1 MRSFDDKLCKNCT
14 CLQRKESIQ
23 YLELNFDLPS
33 PLLGKIFILW
43 MFLGPIFYIFRIFI
57 LKDDFYTSIRFD
69 PRPKRGRKYGRYK
82 AHARK
87 HKPLCRSIMVPRQCS
102 SREKLSPLLS
112 PYQFLEL
119 SFMQGKL
126 IFEAETK
133 KIICCMNS

>member
-1 MRSFDDKLCKNCT
+1 
-14 CLQRKESIQ
+14 
-23 YLELNFDLPS
+23 
-33 PLLGKIFILW
+33 

-69 PRPKRGRKYGRYK
+69 PRPKRGRKYGRHK

-87 HKPLCRSIMVPRQCS
+87 HKPLCRSIMVPSQCS

-133 KIICCMNS
+133 KINCCLNSFNFLNFLILFRKFLFFFLLLLCNFYFLGSKTCFVI